1 MDVNETK
8 NFRPVSN
15 LPFLETV
22 IEKEVRKQMC
32 HDVNTFKTE
41 KFQPDYTKNRSTE
54 TALLDELNNVYKV
67 VDKGYVVCLEMLDLS
82 TTFDTVSHDLLL
94 NRLEFRLEFVAQFL
108 SGCTPT

>member
-1 MDVNETK
+1 MLKKSGLGVNETK

-41 KFQPDYTKNRSTE
+41 KFQPAYTKNRSTE
-54 TALLDELNNVYKV
+54 TALLDELNNVYKM
-67 VDKGYVVCLEMLDLS
+67 VDKGYVVCLEMLDLLEMLHHFRHS
-82 TTFDTVSHDLLL
+82 VS
-94 NRLEFRLEFVAQFL
+94 
-108 SGCTPT
+108 